1 MVDDVVTPATNHVA
15 PSSEEAVETIVLHKV
30 CVVKESVCVYVR
42 TYVL

>member
-1 MVDDVVTPATNHVA
+1 MAPATNHVA

-30 CVVKESVCVYVR
+30 CVVRERVCVYVH